1 MDIRSPLNQCIALS
15 LAGILFLN
23 PIVAAAAGLA
33 LDKAAGGNTGL
44 GQAGNGVP
52 IVNIATPNGAGLSN
66 NHFRDYNVG
75 ANGLIL
81 NNATG
86 KTQGTQLGGIILGNP
101 NLKGQ
106 AAQVILNQV
115 TGGNR
120 STLAGYTEV
129 AGQSARVIVANPH
142 GITCQ
147 GCGFINTPRAT
158 LTTGKPI
165 MDGQRLERFQV
176 DGGDIVVE
184 GAELNVGN
192 LEQFDLIT
200 RSAKLNAKL
209 YAKNLNI
216 VTGRNDVQADSLQAT
231 PRAADGSEKPQ
242 LAIDS
247 SALGGMYAGAI
258 RLVGTEQ
265 GVGVRLAGDMAASG
279 GDIRIDA
286 SGKLSL
292 AQASS
297 QGDLKIA
304 AQAVELNGKT
314 YAGGSAEIRS
324 AEELVNR
331 QSLAARERIAL
342 EAAHIDNAGVIEAG
356 VEPDE
361 RRNARGDLELRSG
374 TLRNA
379 GSLVASRALEAKAS
393 QALDNQG
400 GSLKGATVRVDAG
413 HLDNRGGKLLA
424 EGELRVEASSL
435 DNRQDGL
442 LQSRDRAVVKTRGD
456 LDNRGGQVIGLNDLE
471 VGAATLDNGQQ
482 GLLGSQQSTRVS
494 AQALVNRGDGEV
506 SGKRVEARVGSL
518 DNRGGKLIGD
528 DLLVV
533 ASGAIDNRLG
543 LFSAANRLDLR
554 ARSLDNSGKGTLSSR
569 GGLEVS
575 LGGLLDNRDEGNLLS
590 QGAQR
595 VTVGQLDNRA
605 GGLLS
610 SRSELNVHGASLDNR
625 GGVLVADAGLSATG
639 GAFDNR
645 DGGSASGKAGVRVEV
660 ASLRNDQGGKLLSDG
675 RLDLAANAVG
685 NAGGRIA
692 AKGDLQATL
701 GSLAQQGGELV
712 SEKTLKVAA
721 DTLDNSQSGLIAA
734 NGSIAIEARQVD
746 NRAGEIS
753 STSKVAVN
761 AREQLDN
768 RGGKVIGDSGL
779 RLTVQRLLNQAKGVL
794 AGRDGLSLDGGELF
808 NGDGGRLDSQNGLSV
823 SLGGVLDN
831 QGGALVSEGSLTAR
845 AARLDNRGGT
855 FSSAGAL
862 ALTSQAALDNQG
874 GRLLS
879 DAGVTLKGAS
889 LDNSRSGVI
898 SAKGAV
904 DIRTGVLDNSRNG
917 GIGSNAGITLVAAR
931 LDNGQQGRI
940 SAKGLLDANLKGLDQ
955 RGGGVLVSETGVTL
969 DLNGGT
975 LVNRDGGLIATP
987 GALLLRQLGAVDN
1000 GAGGEIS
1007 SDRAFTLAAASLDNR
1022 GGRLIGADSLTLRI
1036 AQALDNSLAGV
1047 ISGAAGLDIAAA
1059 RLDNSAK
1066 GTLASRA
1073 GIDLRVDGAL
1083 DNHAEGTVSGARLTL
1098 ASASLDNSGK
1108 GLLSGNAGLSV
1119 ATGALDNAEGGQLI
1133 SQGVLDVSS
1142 ADLDN
1147 RGGALSGKQSLRLS
1161 AANLDNRGGLLTSDG
1176 ELELTAGRVDSADGG
1191 EISARGDLRLTVER
1205 LVQRQGRLIG
1215 ERGVSLDLRGGDLDN
1230 QGGLISARG
1239 PLSIERLN
1247 VLDNR
1252 QGGEIS
1258 SQQGF
1263 ELLARRIDNGQQ
1275 GRIISAGKLRL
1286 DADALGNAGAGLLS
1300 GWQGLTVTGGSLD
1313 NSAGGTLSSKD
1324 GELAVSLG
1332 GALDNHGQGALVSK
1346 GAQRID
1352 AASLD
1357 NAQGIVSGES
1367 DVTLSIAGKLDNGQ
1381 GGLVSAQRA
1390 LSFERDDTLLNNAG
1404 GRINGGSLLLKG
1416 ASLDNSDGQLISQGR
1431 LDAILGGALVN
1442 TGAARLASG
1451 GDLLLR
1457 SASVDNR
1464 GGKLVSQG
1472 LLEISAG
1479 SLDNSASGTLA
1490 SQAGMSLRLGGGALR
1505 NQQDGLIFSQAG
1517 ALEVQA
1523 GSLDNRQG
1531 TLQAQGD
1538 NQLRIGGALDNQGG
1552 RLDSRAGNLD
1562 LQSGSLDN
1570 GAGGVLN
1577 SAKGWLKL
1585 VTGLFDNS
1593 AGVTQAQSLE
1603 IRAGQGVRNQQGH
1616 VSALGGDNRIVTVD
1630 FDNQG
1635 GGLYASGLLSLDGQ
1649 RFLNQGAAA
1658 GQGGKVGAGRID
1670 FSLAG
1675 ALANRF
1681 GQLESES
1688 ELHLR
1693 AAAIDNSGGSLRALG
1708 RSGSTRLVAGG
1719 LNNAYGVLESANQDL
1734 DLQLGSL
1741 ANAGGRILHTGNGTF
1756 GLDSGQV
1763 IRAGGE
1769 LTTNGLLDIRASE
1782 WTNSSVLQAGR
1793 LNLDIGTFR
1802 QTAEGKLLAVQSF
1815 TGRGGDW
1822 SNDGLL
1828 ASDGS
1833 FRLDLSG
1840 GYRGNG
1846 RATSLGDFALNAA
1859 SLDLGNAASLA
1870 GGANV
1875 TLGAGNLLVN
1885 RGRITAAGDLVA
1897 SAASLNNYGTLGGG
1911 GNLRLNAPALLNE
1924 RGLLF
1929 SGADMT
1935 LRAGDIT
1942 NLYGDVYSLG
1952 RLDIARDDAGNRAA
1966 SLRNLSGVIE
1976 SGKDFSLRASLIE
1989 NRRAVLESKSGL
2001 YTAKMEQTACIE
2013 GVNAGDCSGKRN
2025 AIWTITQRDKTEV
2038 TASSAMGQLL
2048 AGGDFAIDGGTLNNL
2063 SSLIGSGGNLTANL
2077 EVLDNQGLETGELE
2091 TIRVLRTARGGDIGG
2106 IDQKSRNFT
2115 NLYWYQS
2122 ANFDPARAGE
2132 IPAALNAILSDW
2144 SFEYEF
2150 PSKGP
2155 TPISSGD
2162 QSYAA
2167 VIQAAGDVTVNAS
2180 TRIDNGV
2187 TRPGYTFV
2195 GSGRQVGD
2203 SAVGGSGVSV
2213 VVPLTSQLPPDL
2225 ARRQVNPVTLPGF
2238 SLPQG
2243 DNGLFRLS
2251 SRFAEDGN
2259 GSAALGAGADR
2270 TQGGSGVS
2278 VGQQGAGNAA
2288 GTWQGQG
2295 VRVDGLAG
2303 AANVQGQGGS
2313 TLGGSLPGVARVQGV
2328 PGNATPSASHKYLI
2342 ETNPALTELKQFL
2355 NSDYLLSGLGMNPD
2369 ASKKRLGDGLYEQR
2383 LIRDAVV
2390 ARTGQRYIDGLSS
2403 DEALFRYLMD
2413 NAIAYKDK
2421 LQLQLGVG
2429 LSAEQMA
2436 ALTHDIVWLEEVEV
2450 NGEKVL
2456 APVVYLAQAEG
2467 RLAPNGALIQG
2478 RDVKLVSGGD
2488 LHNVGTL
2495 RARND
2500 LSATADNLDNSGLI
2514 EAGKRLDLLAG
2525 DSIRNRQ
2532 GGVIAGRDVS
2542 LTALTGDV
2550 INERSVTRYDSA
2562 LDGRTW
2568 ERSFA
2573 DSAARVEAANSLN
2586 VQAGRDIAN
2595 LGGVLQS
2602 RGDLSLDAGRDV
2614 TVAAVEDRQGQTRWS
2629 TSRLQSVTQLG
2640 AEVSAGRDLNVS
2652 AGRDLSAVAS
2662 ALEARRDIALSAG
2675 RDVTL
2680 AAAANEEH
2688 AYSKTRK
2695 VTYQEDKVA
2704 QQGTRVDAGGDLAIN
2719 AGQDLRLIASQ
2730 ASAGD
2735 EAYLVAG
2742 DKLELLAANDSNYYL
2757 YDKKKKGDFGR
2768 KETRRDEVTDVK
2780 AVGSQISSGGD
2791 LTLLSGGDQT
2801 YQGAKL
2807 ESGND
2812 LAIVSGGAVTFEAV
2826 KDLHQ
2831 ESHEKSKGDLAWQS
2845 SKGKGQT
2852 DETVRQSQIVAQG
2865 NLAIKAVE
2873 GLKIDLK
2880 HIDQKTVSQ
2889 TIDAMVQ
2896 ADPQLAWL
2904 KEAEQRG
2911 DVDWRMVQEVHDSW
2925 KYSNSG
2931 LGAAP
2936 SLAIAIVAAAYLG
2949 PVYGA
2954 MASNLAIGTINNG
2967 GDLGKG
2973 LQQATSADSLKGY
2986 AIAAATAYLVSP
2998 QLDKAFGVSSDNI
3011 NKVTK
3016 GFKLSTV
3023 EGIGGFAAYS
3033 IAQGFAQSVMQ
3044 QAAYGGSYIDNL
3056 GNAMAGQARNLG
3068 MAVGF
3073 NFIGDSVKYPDGSPP
3088 KIMAHALMGGL
3099 LAEASGSDFKTGAAA
3114 AGANEAM
3121 INLLGKMVG
3130 GDQNLELMASQLVG
3144 VAAASAVNGDVSLG
3158 AEIAKSGT
3166 AYNRQLHPDEIK
3178 FASDVKRVKRYAQE
3192 NGLSEDTARK
3202 ELLSTAAMMVDNGWN
3217 QALAG
3222 TDINAARAA
3231 QYLRTELGTGPDSNL
3246 FQVTQ
3251 ADYYNE
3257 RVGLTALFKN
3267 KEALTSVL
3275 ENIALANPASYTR
3288 DPANRAEVLNAKG
3301 EGSQAGFG
3309 LALEGIVSAPSKTAL
3324 WLMGALTCSSC
3335 AERDIQ
3341 NAWNSVASLPEDIR
3355 MKGYL
3360 DALHTMQGQ
3369 GASVVR
3375 DNAASSTALG
3385 VEVGLA
3391 IDGGLAGAGKGVVT
3405 DGPKGILTLKDFPDV
3420 STKISQKQLRH
3431 IAGTQQLEA
3440 RGGGGFLN
3448 SVSDAQKVLDAY
3460 HTGQVKILGRNAQ
3473 GFPVVKFE
3481 GVTGTNVNLGVG
3493 ITDQATNVFIIKGT
3507 KSPSIVPTNPNWSPK

>member
-265 GVGVRLAGDMAASG
+265 GVGVKLAGDMAASG

-734 NGSIAIEARQVD
+734 NGGIAIEARQVD

-808 NGDGGRLDSQNGLSV
+808 NGDGGRLDSQNSLSV

-879 DAGVTLKGAS
+879 DAGVTLQGAS

-931 LDNGQQGRI
+931 LDNGQQGRV

-1022 GGRLIGADSLTLRI
+1022 GGRLIGAASLTLRI
-1036 AQALDNSLAGV
+1036 AQALDNSLGGV

-1324 GELAVSLG
+1324 GELAISLG

-1616 VSALGGDNRIVTVD
+1616 LSALGGDNRIVTAD

-1708 RSGSTRLVAGG
+1708 RSGSTRLVAGD

-1833 FRLDLSG
+1833 LRLDLSG

-2077 EVLDNQGLETGELE
+2077 EILDNQGLETGELE

-2278 VGQQGAGNAA
+2278 VGQQGAGNVA

-2313 TLGGSLPGVARVQGV
+2313 ALGGSLPGVARVQGV

-2369 ASKKRLGDGLYEQR
+2369 DSKKRLGDGLYEQR

-2614 TVAAVEDRQGQTRWS
+2614 TVAAVEDRQGQTRWN

-2688 AYSKTRK
+2688 AYSKTKK

-3178 FASDVKRVKRYAQE
+3178 FASDVERVKRYAQE

-3202 ELLSTAAMMVDNGWN
+3202 ELLSTAAMMVGNGWN